1 MKLIVGHFYA
11 RPGQRQN
18 YLDAARHHMEESRKE
33 PGCLFF
39 EFVPLPDHPDGMLLA
54 EGFVSEE
61 VHRLHESTEHMRAL
75 WAVGPDLL
83 DRVDIHNLV
92 ASTER
97 KQERFD

>member
-1 MKLIVGHFYA
+1 MGH
-11 RPGQRQN
+11 
-18 YLDAARHHMEESRKE
+18 HHACTD
-33 PGCLFF
+33 PQHH
-39 EFVPLPDHPDGMLLA
+39 VDDA

-61 VHRLHESTEHMRAL
+61 AHRLHESTEHMRAL

-97 KQERFD
+97 KQERFDRNEEARI